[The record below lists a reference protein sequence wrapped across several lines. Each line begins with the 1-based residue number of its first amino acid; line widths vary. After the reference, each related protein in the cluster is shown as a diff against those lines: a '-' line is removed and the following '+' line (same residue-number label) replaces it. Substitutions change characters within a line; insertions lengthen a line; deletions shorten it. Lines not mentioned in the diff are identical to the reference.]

1 MKKMKR
7 LALVWLLSLGS
18 LHYAMAQ
25 NAPAKVSLTLPSV
38 SGKTLRQS
46 QTLDLPLPGA
56 KQLKGKINYNQS
68 PASGKQNVVGS
79 IEGIS
84 GASFYLRAEGNA
96 IEGNIV
102 LKESKKAYTYYS
114 NTAGTYVK
122 EVNIESVLCVEYQ
135 SAPVKNASSFSP
147 GIALVTPA
155 TLKLQ
160 SLPGAPACVLLDF
173 DGQYVAGTPWNNGL
187 PIHAL
192 PAGFTE
198 AEIRETFDLVKED
211 FLPFNLNITTD
222 SNVFLSYPKTSRMR
236 AIITPTS
243 DAAPGWGGVA
253 YINSFKWDDDTPCW
267 IFNLGAKNAG
277 ETVSHE
283 IGHTLGLLHDGRNG
297 HAGATH
303 EEYYGGQGSWAPI
316 MGASFS
322 PVVTQWSKG
331 EYQYANLQEDDLA
344 IIAGYT
350 NAFGYRNDD
359 HGDNIANA
367 TALRKDASGNVR
379 PENNQ
384 GIIGKRGDRDYF
396 SFTTSVAGNIMLYI
410 QPAAR
415 HANLNIRAE
424 LYNASGMPM
433 SNSNNT
439 GLTSFINSGGPAGT
453 YYVMVEAVGE
463 GNALTGYSDYA
474 SLGAYSIYGNVS
486 GAASDIFAANIYRE
500 CNYTGTPTSVPVFEG
515 SFTTY
520 GMQEFIMAD
529 DAISSLKVKPGYKVE
544 LYEHDNYNGTSISFT
559 ADDNCLIDNNFDN
572 KTSSIRVF
580 PAGNRLPQVTLASP
594 SNQAV
599 LYTPTAITFK
609 ANPSDEDG
617 TISKVEFYNGA
628 IKVGE
633 STTPPYQYDWTS
645 VSAGTYTLTA
655 VVTDNA
661 GGTSTSAVA
670 TVTVTTYT
678 AQAMV
683 YPDCNY
689 GGTAVGLAP
698 GYYNRTA
705 LQHKGIT
712 DNDIASLQVNSGY
725 EVILYK
731 GDFANEEAKRITA
744 NTTCL
749 ASSGFENTV
758 SSLVVKTVSA
768 NKLPDVTLTSP
779 RDGMDLTAV
788 AGMALYAYPH
798 DEDGYVSHVEFYNG
812 STLIA
817 TGYYPSY
824 YAYWT
829 VPVGTHIIT
838 AKAFDNDNGVVFS
851 KSATV
856 TKTAPVICT
865 APAWANNVSYVGG
878 NTVEQAG
885 IKYLANWWN
894 YNQSPQLNNGPA
906 GSGMPWTS
914 LGACNSRTGESDTQ
928 TSAAISSASL
938 LVYPNPTSGSFTIQT
953 ESDANAQVFNSQGLQ
968 VADLVLATGKNEIYL
983 SLPSGIY
990 LVKLKNQVTKLV
1002 IE

>member
-7 LALVWLLSLGS
+7 LTLVWLLSLGS
-18 LHYAMAQ
+18 LYYAMAQ
-25 NAPAKVSLTLPSV
+25 NVPTKVSLTLPAV

-46 QTLDLPLPGA
+46 QTIDLPLPGA
-56 KQLKGKINYNQS
+56 KQLKGEINYNQS
-68 PASGKQNVVGS
+68 PESGKQNVVGS

-84 GASFYLRAEGNA
+84 GSSFYLRANGTA
-96 IEGNIV
+96 LEGNII
-102 LKESKKAYTYYS
+102 LKESKKAYSYFS

-135 SAPVKNASSFSP
+135 AATVKSSVAPSLIGS
-147 GIALVTPA
+147 TP
-155 TLKLQ
+155 TSLKLQ
-160 SLPGAPACVLLDF
+160 SLPGAAACVLLDF
-173 DGQYVAGTPWNNGL
+173 DGQYVAGTPWNNGQ
-187 PIHAL
+187 PINAL
-192 PAGFTE
+192 PSGFTE

-211 FLPFNLNITTD
+211 FLPFNINITTD
-222 SNVFLSYPKTSRMR
+222 SNVFFTYPQASRMR

-253 YINSFKWDDDTPCW
+253 YIGSFKWDDDTPCW

-297 HAGATH
+297 HAGAAH
-303 EEYYGGQGSWAPI
+303 EEYFSGQGSWAPI

-331 EYQYANLQEDDLA
+331 EYPFANLQEDDLA

-379 PENNQ
+379 PENNH

-396 SFTTSVAGNIMLYI
+396 SFTTSVGGNIMLYI

-463 GNALTGYSDYA
+463 GSAQVDGYSDYA

-486 GAASDIFAANIYRE
+486 GAASDIFAANLYRE

-529 DAISSLKVKPGYKVE
+529 DAVSSLKVKPGYKVE
-544 LYEHDNYNGTSISFT
+544 LYEYDNYNGTSISFT

-572 KTSSIRVF
+572 KTSSFRVF

-594 SNQAV
+594 ANHAI
-599 LYTPTAITFK
+599 LYAPTAITFK

-617 TISKVEFYNGA
+617 TISKVEFYNGVT
-628 IKVGE
+628 KVGE
-633 STTPPYQYDWTS
+633 STSAPYQFDWAI
-645 VSAGTYTLTA
+645 VPAGTYTLTA

-661 GGTSTSAVA
+661 GGTSTSTAA

-678 AQAMV
+678 AQATV

-698 GYYNRTA
+698 GYYTRTA
-705 LQHKGIT
+705 LNQKGIT

-758 SSLVVKTVSA
+758 SSLVVKAVSA

-779 RDGMDLTAV
+779 RDGMDLTGV
-788 AGMALYAYPH
+788 AGMALYAYTH

-817 TGYYPSY
+817 TGYYPGY
-824 YAYWT
+824 YAFWT
-829 VPVGTHIIT
+829 IPVGTHTLT
-838 AKAFDNDNGVVFS
+838 AKAFDNDNGFTISNPV
-851 KSATV
+851 TV
-856 TKTAPVICT
+856 TKTGSVCT
-865 APAWANNVSYVGG
+865 TPAWLSNTAYVGG
-878 NTVEQAG
+878 NTVEQGG

-894 YNQSPQLNNGPA
+894 YNQSPSLNNGPS
-906 GSGMPWTS
+906 GSGQPWTS
-914 LGACNSRTGESDTQ
+914 LGTCNSRTGESDTQ
-928 TSAAISSASL
+928 TSAATTAASL
-938 LVYPNPTSGSFTIQT
+938 LVYPNPTNGSFTIQA
-953 ESDANAQVFNSQGLQ
+953 ESEANAQVFNSQGLQ
-968 VADLVLATGKNEIYL
+968 VADLLLTSGKNEIHL
-983 SLPSGIY
+983 VLPAGIY
-990 LVKLKNQVTKLV
+990 LVKHKNQTTKLV